1 MIWLLTRPI
10 VWPVKAT
17 GYSVAAGYKTGRF
30 VGYRRVTVFLLGVA
44 VGVLLAPVP
53 GRQLRAKLQERF
65 VPRSPIALPASTAGP
80 LLMTRDAD
88 LVDLTE

>member
-10 VWPVKAT
+10 VWPVKTA

-30 VGYRRVTVFLLGVA
+30 FGYRRITVFLLGVA
-44 VGVLLAPVP
+44 VGLLLAPVP
-53 GRQLRAKLQERF
+53 GRQLRAKLQERLM
-65 VPRSPIALPASTAGP
+65 PRPPIALPATTGP
-80 LLMTRDAD
+80 LLMTREAD